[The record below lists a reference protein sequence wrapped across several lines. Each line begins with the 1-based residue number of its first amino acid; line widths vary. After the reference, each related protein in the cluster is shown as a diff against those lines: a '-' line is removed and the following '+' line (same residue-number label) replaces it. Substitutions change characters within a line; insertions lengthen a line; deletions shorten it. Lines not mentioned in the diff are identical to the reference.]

1 MSNFWGPPHREF
13 VYSPMLNLS
22 DLFIVHTSDTANQSD
37 LTRYGHYSGAALL
50 IGRRRLIGTKQTIF
64 LRSSARFY
72 IISSSKLV
80 FGWSVSMLLKD

>member
-1 MSNFWGPPHREF
+1 
-13 VYSPMLNLS
+13 
-22 DLFIVHTSDTANQSD
+22 
-37 LTRYGHYSGAALL
+37 L